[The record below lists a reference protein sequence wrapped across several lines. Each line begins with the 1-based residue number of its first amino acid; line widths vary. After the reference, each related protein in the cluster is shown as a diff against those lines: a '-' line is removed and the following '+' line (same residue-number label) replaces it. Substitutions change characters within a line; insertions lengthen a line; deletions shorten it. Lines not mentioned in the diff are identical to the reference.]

1 MKKIILLITILF
13 SLIVSSS
20 ELLLHQEIADM
31 VYDEITVYFE
41 EKMTTLL
48 GKELFDSINRSKN
61 EKYFID
67 GSLWPD
73 LSLSDSENRHSKM
86 ASRIYAAV
94 NNDQSDLGEYF
105 NSFFGTMGIC
115 CHLLEDLSCD
125 LFWQG
130 TLAQEYAYGDVS
142 SFSYLTWR
150 YNYDVIKPFNN
161 VENFI
166 DNHGWQAYL
175 IRILSEK
182 EESPKILDNT
192 ILSYSNASEKGLFEA
207 E

>member
-1 MKKIILLITILF
+1 MKINTLLFIFIILSTK
-13 SLIVSSS
+13 
-20 ELLLHQEIADM
+20 LLASNYALHEPVANM
-31 VYDEITVYFE
+31 VFDEIFQYFDTAMQNKIGDE
-41 EKMTTLL
+41 LYGEISRSNFENKF
-48 GKELFDSINRSKN
+48 KE
-61 EKYFID
+61 
-67 GSLWPD
+67 GSHYPD
-73 LSLSDSENRHSKM
+73 DNDSENRHSHL
-86 ASRIYAAV
+86 ASLIFDSTNAV
-94 NNDQSDLGEYF
+94 QTDLNRYF
-105 NSFFGTMGIC
+105 NNMFWVFGVA
-115 CHLLEDLSCD
+115 CHILEDLSCD